1 MSSLYPK
8 LSVVAPMFNEEA
20 GIGVFCGQLRE
31 ELDALEL
38 PYEVILVD
46 DGSSDRTI
54 EVIQQE
60 HWPSAKV
67 VVLTRNVGHQ
77 RALEAGI
84 ALARGEL
91 VVTMDSDGQHP
102 PSSLKEM
109 ITLAQDSN
117 VDVVYARRTERGRES
132 LFRKVTAT
140 AYYRI
145 MRLVTGV
152 PISDSQADFRLVR
165 RSALQAISAVQGDK
179 TMRMLLPYLGFRSV
193 TIDYVAAPRISG
205 HSRFGL
211 RRQVNLAVD
220 SVFNF
225 SSRPLR
231 FVAFM
236 ALILA
241 MSALVWL
248 GLVLVTWWSARAII
262 GWTSVMTAVL
272 FVGAVTLLAL
282 AIVGSYL
289 ARIYDIVKAHPRTV
303 VAQTLNCQQET
314 SE

>member
-1 MSSLYPK
+1 
-8 LSVVAPMFNEEA
+8 MFNEEA
-20 GIGVFCGQLRE
+20 GIGVFCSQLRG
-31 ELDALEL
+31 ELDALGL
-38 PYEVILVD
+38 PYEVVLVD

-60 HWPSAKV
+60 QWPSAKV
-67 VVLTRNVGHQ
+67 VILTRNVGHQ

-102 PSSLKEM
+102 PSVLNEM
-109 ITLAQDSN
+109 VSLAQDSS
-117 VDVVYARRTERGRES
+117 VDVVYARRTERGKEG
-132 LFRKVTAT
+132 LVRKVTAT

-152 PISDSQADFRLVR
+152 PISDGQADFRLVR
-165 RSALQAISAVQGDK
+165 RSALQTISAVQGDK
-179 TMRMLLPYLGFRSV
+179 TMRMLLPYLGFKSV

-211 RRQVNLAVD
+211 RRQVGLAVD
-220 SVFNF
+220 SVINF

-231 FVAFM
+231 FVALM

-248 GLVLVTWWSARAII
+248 GLVLVTWWRARAIV

-272 FVGAVTLLAL
+272 FVGAMTLLAL

-303 VAQTLNCQQET
+303 VARTLDYQQDT

>member
-1 MSSLYPK
+1 MR
-8 LSVVAPMFNEEA
+8 A
-20 GIGVFCGQLRE
+20 
-31 ELDALEL
+31 ELDALGL
-38 PYEVILVD
+38 SYEVILVD

-54 EVIQQE
+54 EMIQRE
-60 HWPSAKV
+60 NWPSVKV

-91 VVTMDSDGQHP
+91 VITMDSDGQHP
-102 PSSLKEM
+102 PSTLNEM
-109 ITLAQDSN
+109 ISLAQDST

-152 PISDSQADFRLVR
+152 PISDGQADFRLVR
-165 RSALQAISAVQGDK
+165 KSALQTIGAVQGDK
-179 TMRMLLPYLGFRSV
+179 TMRMLLPYLGFKSV
-193 TIDYVAAPRISG
+193 TLDYIAAPRISG

-211 RRQVNLAVD
+211 GRQVSLAVD

-231 FVAFM
+231 LVAMM

-241 MSALVWL
+241 TSALVWL
-248 GLVLVTWWSARAII
+248 GFVLVTWWRAGAIV

-272 FVGAVTLLAL
+272 FVGSVTLLAL
-282 AIVGSYL
+282 SIVGSYL

-303 VAQTLNCQQET
+303 VARTLDSEQET